1 LLNHNIK
8 INWSS
13 DARVDVLCNL
23 AAEEWEILD
32 KSGCKRFLVGAE
44 SGVQSTLDRLNKKIT
59 PEMILEFGNLC
70 HKYKIIPCFSMM
82 VGIPNETP
90 QEIEST
96 FDLINILKKRVST
109 CELLLFLY
117 TPYPGTPLYK
127 TSLELGFKEPQCLED
142 WGEFYL
148 NVPTVPWVN
157 SELVQRVEKYNK
169 SLPLHRDI
177 TLKNLKKPKFNH
189 RIYINKT
196 KHLATKFKQAENKK
210 QAILNYCRKFI

>member
-1 LLNHNIK
+1 MLHQNVK

-23 AAEEWEILD
+23 EPGEWEILD

-44 SGVQSTLDRLNKKIT
+44 SGVQSTLDRLNKGIT
-59 PEMILEFGNLC
+59 PEMILKFGSLC
-70 HKYKIIPCFSMM
+70 YKYNIIPCFSMM

-90 QEIEST
+90 EEIEST
-96 FDLINILKKRVST
+96 FDLIKILKKNVPTS
-109 CELLLFLY
+109 ELLLFLY

-127 TSLELGFKEPQCLED
+127 SSVDLGFKEPQCFEN

-157 SELVQRVEKYNK
+157 SERGY
-169 SLPLHRDI
+169 
-177 TLKNLKKPKFNH
+177 
-189 RIYINKT
+189 
-196 KHLATKFKQAENKK
+196 AESPSE
-210 QAILNYCRKFI
+210 LS